1 MSFKIYLAKTRG
13 MCAGVDR
20 AIRVVNLALERYGAL
35 KVWVLHEVVHNHH
48 VVQELKNKGAI
59 FVESLSEIPDGSV
72 VIFSAHGVGIA
83 TFEEAKAR
91 KLTVI
96 DATCPL
102 VSRIHRK
109 MNRAGIE
116 GKDAVVIGHAGHQEV
131 TGTIGQ
137 YMGDPKKVHVVLT
150 PEDVAA
156 LELSGDKAI
165 FATQTTLSV
174 DETAKTVAAL
184 KERFPQIEGPKTDDT
199 CFATQ
204 HRQGAVKN
212 LAEIC
217 DVVLVAGSK
226 NSSNS
231 NRLRE
236 VAASCGAK
244 AYLVEDHTEL
254 QPQWFEGIKA
264 VGLTAGA
271 SVPEYVVDGILAFL
285 KEKGHCDVEE
295 VGESPVKRTFA
306 LPSGI

>member
-20 AIRVVNLALERYGAL
+20 AIRVVNLALERYGAG

-48 VVQELKNKGAI
+48 VVQDLKNKGAV

-83 TFEEAKAR
+83 TFNEAKER
-91 KLTVI
+91 HLTII

-109 MNRAGIE
+109 MNRAGLE

-137 YMGDPKKVHVVLT
+137 YMGDPSKVHVILI

-156 LELSGDKAI
+156 LNISDNAAI

-174 DETAKTVAAL
+174 DETAKTVTAL
-184 KERFPQIEGPKTDDT
+184 KERFPHIEGPKTDDT

-204 HRQGAVKN
+204 HRQGAVKK
-212 LAEIC
+212 LAQIC

-236 VAASCGAK
+236 VAASCGAH
-244 AYLVEDHTEL
+244 AYLVEDHLEL
-254 QPQWFEGIKA
+254 QSKWFDGIKA

-271 SVPEYVVDGILAFL
+271 SVPEYVVDGILKFL
-285 KEKGHCDVEE
+285 REKSNCDVEE
-295 VGESPVKRTFA
+295 VGEAPVKRSFA
-306 LPSGI
+306 LPQGV